1 MLWTQTARKTWRG
14 RREGEKMRRRETE
27 GELGV
32 AGEIEKKMESKTERK
47 TKNETHRKGE
57 GKDRKWTGG
66 AKARKK

>member
-1 MLWTQTARKTWRG
+1 
-14 RREGEKMRRRETE
+14 MRRRETE

-57 GKDRKWTGG
+57 GKDRKGTGG